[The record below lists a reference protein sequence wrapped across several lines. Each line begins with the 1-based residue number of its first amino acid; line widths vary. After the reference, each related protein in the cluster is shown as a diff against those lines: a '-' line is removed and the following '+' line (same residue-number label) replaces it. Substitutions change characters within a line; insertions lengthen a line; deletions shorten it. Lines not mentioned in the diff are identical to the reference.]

1 MTDGEP
7 DTGLAGA
14 FCHTCGTMPTV
25 HRRTL
30 LASFVAGVGVSG
42 LSVAC
47 TSTDTATR
55 PPTGQDPPPP
65 DPQLTDLADEQQLLD
80 RYDATMAAHP
90 DLTSRLTPLRA
101 HHADHA
107 SALQR
112 LLGSAAGGAVP
123 SPAASD
129 PVTLPSSGPSVPADA
144 TGALAALHEAE
155 HAASGARARSCV
167 SARADRAA
175 LLGSIAACEASHEV
189 LLR

>member
-129 PVTLPSSGPSVPADA
+129 PVTLPSSGPS
-144 TGALAALHEAE
+144 
-155 HAASGARARSCV
+155 
-167 SARADRAA
+167 
-175 LLGSIAACEASHEV
+175 
-189 LLR
+189 

>member
-123 SPAASD
+123 SPVKRPPRRWIA
-129 PVTLPSSGPSVPADA
+129 GF
-144 TGALAALHEAE
+144 GA
-155 HAASGARARSCV
+155 ARSLG
-167 SARADRAA
+167 AFGPDRPPA
-175 LLGSIAACEASHEV
+175 V
-189 LLR
+189 LSRHRRPPTR